1 MTTPPPDSKPRGS
14 TGRDAAVNEG
24 EPPAT
29 RLGGY
34 AMVVMGALYI
44 VLLVYSF
51 VTPPEQRFGAG
62 EFFKYFS
69 RDRVPLT
76 VAWSMI
82 CLTSILGFVFVP
94 AVYDLLKRHVHGGD
108 MRELF
113 RAVTVYGL
121 IAYGF
126 LAVSFLTLFA
136 KAPGMAQAYV
146 NGSQATRD
154 ALEAIGLPELDPN
167 GWILFGGVA
176 TWVIVSTIIAV
187 RARLINKV
195 VAGFGF
201 LWGIGFWATVF
212 ADAASFEPLNLFAA
226 TASAIAAPVWGIA
239 FGRQL
244 IKAASRNTA

>member
-1 MTTPPPDSKPRGS
+1 MS
-14 TGRDAAVNEG
+14 TQALNTGPHNSAGPSALANDG

-34 AMVVMGALYI
+34 AMMLMGALYI
-44 VLLVYSF
+44 ILLVYSL
-51 VTPPEQRFGAG
+51 VTPPEQRYGAG
-62 EFFKYFS
+62 EFLKYFS

-82 CLTSILGFVFVP
+82 CLTSLLGFVFVP
-94 AVYDLLKRHVHGGD
+94 AVYDLLKRHVHGRD

-121 IAYGF
+121 VGYGF

-136 KAPGMAQAYV
+136 RAPRMAQAYV
-146 NGSQATRD
+146 NGSQATKD
-154 ALEAIGLPELDPN
+154 AMEAIGLPELDPN
-167 GWILFGGVA
+167 GWIVFGGVA

-187 RARLINKV
+187 RARLINRV

-212 ADAASFEPLNLFAA
+212 ADATSFEPLNLFAA

-239 FGRQL
+239 LGRQL
-244 IKAASRNTA
+244 IKAAPPDTA

>member
-1 MTTPPPDSKPRGS
+1 MSSVVVEAEPQ
-14 TGRDAAVNEG
+14 GRVGGGALPVEA

-34 AMVVMGALYI
+34 ALVTMGALYI
-44 VLLVYSF
+44 ILLVYSV
-51 VTPPEQRFGAG
+51 VTPSEQRYGAG
-62 EFFKYFS
+62 AFLKYFS
-69 RDRVPLT
+69 EDRVPLT

-94 AVYDLLKRHVHGGD
+94 AVYDLLKRHVPGRD

-113 RAVTVYGL
+113 RAATVYGL
-121 IAYGF
+121 IGYAF

-136 KAPGMAQAYV
+136 KAPGMAKAYV
-146 NGSQATRD
+146 SGSPATR
-154 ALEAIGLPELDPN
+154 EAMEAFGLPELDPN
-167 GWILFGGVA
+167 GWIVFGGVA

-187 RARLINKV
+187 RAGLINKV

-212 ADAASFEPLNLFAA
+212 ADATSFEPLNLFAA
-226 TASAIAAPVWGIA
+226 TASAISAPVWGIA
-239 FGRQL
+239 LGRQL
-244 IKAASRNTA
+244 IKAAPPDTA